1 MRQKYTLK
9 NLNKTF
15 ESFEDLFRFKSDL
28 NMNITMVLNALS
40 QAFLVKRLILPL
52 K

>member
-9 NLNKTF
+9 NFNKTF
-15 ESFEDLFRFKSDL
+15 ESFEDLFRFKYE
-28 NMNITMVLNALS
+28 NYQFVFNALS